1 MMKWINWK
9 YLTHIFNWLSFNIGG
24 GTRAHTALEEGTVT
38 CFVLV
43 IQGCCHSWASTGS
56 TCTRNTS
63 SCLAFVLVG
72 TEACLV
78 LEQRITAF
86 ATKAQIAMEEGT
98 IKFFMVVMLGCCHSL
113 VSTGSTLCN
122 RAIQAC
128 LLFVLTETLLVF
140 LPALALC
147 AEFPSCIN

>member
-1 MMKWINWK
+1 MMKWINWIK
-9 YLTHIFNWLSFNIGG
+9 DLTHFFNWLSFNIGG

-78 LEQRITAF
+78 FEQRITAF

-98 IKFFMVVMLGCCHSL
+98 IKFFMIVILGCCHSW
-113 VSTGSTLCN
+113 VSTGSTLSIKTISSFF
-122 RAIQAC
+122 AFA
-128 LLFVLTETLLVF
+128 FVLTKTLRGFKRFTTKAAYEPV
-140 LPALALC
+140 
-147 AEFPSCIN
+147 